1 MTDCPNGAMRDRL
14 PDYLHDRLLGDE
26 RRDVEAHLAVC
37 AACRDELALLR
48 ALRSTL
54 RHAPR
59 VDAESIAAAIPPY
72 RAPARTRRV
81 VGWRAAASIA
91 AIAVGGA
98 SLTLLHRTGNPDTAA
113 APSTIAVAGDP
124 SAGEPSAAS
133 STSAAPTPPED
144 LADAE
149 SSSTTRTMPVAEL
162 AIGGGSIGEL
172 SDGELT
178 TLLDDLENF
187 ESLPSAEVEVGEAL
201 PASMPGVLR

>member
-1 MTDCPNGAMRDRL
+1 MTDCPNGALRDRL

-54 RHAPR
+54 RPAPR
-59 VDAESIAAAIPPY
+59 VDAEAIAAAIPPY
-72 RAPARTRRV
+72 RAPARARRV
-81 VGWRAAASIA
+81 VGWRAAAAIA
-91 AIAVGGA
+91 AITVGGA
-98 SLTLLHRTGNPDTAA
+98 SLTLLHRVAGPDSVA
-113 APSTIAVAGDP
+113 APNPIAVARDT

-133 STSAAPTPPED
+133 GTSAAPMPED

-149 SSSTTRTMPVAEL
+149 SGSTTRTMPVAEL

-178 TLLDDLENF
+178 TLLDDLEHF